1 MTEWKLQYINYN
13 IYILYLILKMNI
25 CVLNFPTDS
34 HRVQTGLIPAA
45 VWGHA
50 VDPGGALCPC
60 GGPGPLSPG
69 PLQPL
74 RPLQAG
80 QEQWHWGG
88 RPQPVQCYVVC
99 LGGPAQQRHW
109 RRWGKSFSVELEKF
123 YLFLVSLIVLLVSI
137 INIVT
142 LFLSLLK
149 SLFWRV
155 GRHPPEFQ
163 CPGPGDGVGR
173 VRDDHCGVLHS

>member
-1 MTEWKLQYINYN
+1 
-13 IYILYLILKMNI
+13 MNI
-25 CVLNFPTDS
+25 FVLFTISPADR
-34 HRVQTGLIPAA
+34 HWVQTGLLPSA

-50 VDPGGALCPC
+50 VDLGGALCPR

-74 RPLQAG
+74 WPLQAG
-80 QEQWHWGG
+80 QEQRHGGG
-88 RPQPVQCYVVC
+88 RPQPVQCYVVR

-109 RRWGKSFSVELEKF
+109 WRWGKSFNVELEEL
-123 YLFLVSLIVLLVSI
+123 YIFLVSLIVLLVSI
-137 INIVT
+137 MNIVT

-163 CPGPGDGVGR
+163 CPGPGDGVGG
-173 VRDDHCGVLHS
+173 VRDDHRGVLHS

>member
-1 MTEWKLQYINYN
+1 
-13 IYILYLILKMNI
+13 MNI

-34 HRVQTGLIPAA
+34 HRVQTGLFPSAI
-45 VWGHA
+45 WGHS
-50 VDPGGALCPC
+50 VDPGGALCPR
-60 GGPGPLSPG
+60 GGPGPLPPG

-74 RPLQAG
+74 RPLQVG
-80 QEQWHWGG
+80 QEQRHWGG
-88 RPQPVQCYVVC
+88 RPQPVQCNVVR

-109 RRWGKSFSVELEKF
+109 WRWGKSFNVELQL

-137 INIVT
+137 MNIVT
-142 LFLSLLK
+142 LFISWLK

-163 CPGPGDGVGR
+163 CPGPGDGMGG
-173 VRDDHCGVLHS
+173 VRDDHRGVLHS